1 MVEGFELPS
10 KERFEKLCK
19 NLKLDEDERGELAA
33 VIYRA
38 HVDLKEIFRAKMSD
52 DERKRLMLQL
62 RKFQVSLDQLLKMLG
77 VKAKEIAKFKD
88 DLHFAHGTPEGMA
101 AASKMI
107 RAVTGRRAR
116 NMNQSRAPST
126 MPFGAMDLGHQ
137 LMMVKSAIDSL
148 LEARALD
155 RGGPN
160 PDVTRNYLALALG
173 RSSKE
178 IIGRRATATAKG
190 RFADLVREVLLTC
203 GLSDSGVEKLV
214 ERTVNSL
221 KAQR

>member
-1 MVEGFELPS
+1 VVEGFELPS
-10 KERFEKLCK
+10 EERFKKLCK
-19 NLKLDEDERGELAA
+19 NLKLYEDQRGELAA

-38 HVDLKEIFRAKMSD
+38 HADLKEIFRAKMSD

-77 VKAKEIAKFKD
+77 VKAKEIAKFND

-107 RAVTGRRAR
+107 RAVAGRRAR
-116 NMNQSRAPST
+116 KAYQSGAPST
-126 MPFGAMDLGHQ
+126 MPFETMDLCHQ
-137 LMMVKSAIDSL
+137 LMMVKNGTDTL
-148 LEARALD
+148 LNAKALD
-155 RGGPN
+155 LGGRN
-160 PDVTRNYLALALG
+160 ADVTRNYLALALG
-173 RSSKE
+173 RSSQN
-178 IIGRRATATAKG
+178 IIGRRATSTAGG
-190 RFADLVREVLLTC
+190 RFVNLVRAVLLTC